1 LRLDAALDFYL
12 QHLRVER
19 ALSQNTVMAYGR
31 DLGKLLAFA
40 EASDVSEIE
49 AIDLGV
55 ISGWIREMSR
65 AGLGPRS
72 TARHLSSARGLCKF
86 LMREGVLRAD
96 PTELA
101 ARPRF
106 GRKLPRALGESEMVT
121 LIEAPPPDTLR
132 GLRDRAMLSLMYAAG
147 LRVSELVSLTLGDVD
162 RARGIVSA
170 FGKGKKRRLV
180 PLGEVALDHLSAYLE
195 ARNADDAQKA
205 ERMGGRSDKAAKI
218 SQILFPS
225 PRGGKLTRQ
234 AFWKIVGRTARG
246 AGIRGHVHPH
256 QLRHS
261 FATHLLSGGAD
272 LRSVQT
278 LLGHANVATT
288 EIYTHVSQDRVRQ
301 AYRKAHPR
309 A

>member
-1 LRLDAALDFYL
+1 MRLDAALDFYL

-19 ALSQNTVMAYGR
+19 ALSQNTVLAYGR

-40 EASDVSEIE
+40 EE
-49 AIDLGV
+49 AGLEEVEQLDLGQ
-55 ISGWIREMSR
+55 ISGWIRSMSK

-72 TARHLSSARGLCKF
+72 TARHLSAARGLSKF
-86 LMREGVLRAD
+86 LMREGVLRVD

-106 GRKLPRALGESEMVT
+106 GRKLPRALGESEMLT
-121 LIEAPPPDTLR
+121 LIEAPSPESLR
-132 GLRDRAMLSLMYAAG
+132 GLRDRAMLSMMYAAG
-147 LRVSELVSLTLGDVD
+147 LRVSELVALTVGDVD
-162 RARGIVSA
+162 RSRGIVSA
-170 FGKGKKRRLV
+170 LGKGKKRRLV
-180 PLGEVALDHLSAYLE
+180 PLGEVALDHLSAYLD
-195 ARNADDAQKA
+195 ARGEESKAQAARRGKKAQKVS
-205 ERMGGRSDKAAKI
+205 EL
-218 SQILFPS
+218 LFPS

-246 AGIRGHVHPH
+246 AGLRGHVHPH

-278 LLGHANVATT
+278 LLGHSNIATT